1 MAKRTD
7 MDEHYADVV
16 INSLRQ
22 DNLDILP
29 PTHGATPTATPP
41 AATDNGS
48 AGQETA
54 ESGKPSKKKPPA
66 KERWQEYEE
75 RFVRESEITARR
87 GRQVY
92 IRPEFHDR
100 IQKIIQVVGGN
111 GISMASY
118 VDNVLAAHFEEY
130 RDGITESFNRHIKS
144 FNI

>member
-22 DNLDILP
+22 NDLDILP
-29 PTHGATPTATPP
+29 PTRGADPT

-48 AGQETA
+48 AGQMA
-54 ESGKPSKKKPPA
+54 ADGGKVSPRKPPA

>member
-1 MAKRTD
+1 MEKKRNI
-7 MDEHYADVV
+7 EENYADVV

-22 DNLDILP
+22 DDLDILP
-29 PTHGATPTATPP
+29 PKPGTSAP

-48 AGQETA
+48 AGQEA
-54 ESGKPSKKKPPA
+54 SESGKPSKKKPPV
-66 KERWQEYEE
+66 KETWREYEE
-75 RFVRESEITARR
+75 RFIRESDITARR
-87 GRQVY
+87 GRQTY
-92 IRPEFHDR
+92 IRPEYHDR

>member
-1 MAKRTD
+1 MPTWSSTRSGRT
-7 MDEHYADVV
+7 
-16 INSLRQ
+16 IWTSC
-22 DNLDILP
+22 P
-29 PTHGATPTATPP
+29 PKPETPAS
-41 AATDNGS
+41 ASTDNER

-54 ESGKPSKKKPPA
+54 SSKPSKKKPPVREA
-66 KERWQEYEE
+66 WQEYEE
-75 RFVRESEITARR
+75 RFIRESDITARR
-87 GRQVY
+87 GRQTY

-100 IQKIIQVVGGN
+100 IQKIIQVVSGN

>member
-22 DNLDILP
+22 DDLDLLP
-29 PTHGATPTATPP
+29 PTSGAAPP
-41 AATDNGS
+41 AATNDGS
-48 AGQETA
+48 AGQRA
-54 ESGKPSKKKPPA
+54 SGGGKASSRKPPA

-87 GRQVY
+87 GRQIY

-100 IQKIIQVVGGN
+100 IQKIIQVIGGN
-111 GISMASY
+111 GVSMASY
-118 VDNVLAAHFEEY
+118 VDNVLAAHFEEQ
-130 RDGITESFNRHIKS
+130 RENITESFNRHIQS
-144 FNI
+144 FNL

>member
-1 MAKRTD
+1 MEKKRKI
-7 MDEHYADVV
+7 DENYADVV

-22 DNLDILP
+22 DDLDILP
-29 PTHGATPTATPP
+29 PKPETPAS
-41 AATDNGS
+41 ASTDNER

-54 ESGKPSKKKPPA
+54 SSKPSKKKPPVREA
-66 KERWQEYEE
+66 WQEYEE
-75 RFVRESEITARR
+75 RFIRESDITARR
-87 GRQVY
+87 GRQTY
-92 IRPEFHDR
+92 IRPEYHDR

-118 VDNVLAAHFEEY
+118 VDNVLTAHFEEY